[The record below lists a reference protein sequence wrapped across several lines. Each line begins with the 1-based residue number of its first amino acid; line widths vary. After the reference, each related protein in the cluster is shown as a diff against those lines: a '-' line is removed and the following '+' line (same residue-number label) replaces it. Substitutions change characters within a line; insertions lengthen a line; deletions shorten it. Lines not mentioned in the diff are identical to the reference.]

1 VLTSQE
7 ASGAPAGS
15 GAHVKARTRRGLGGR
30 RFVIACALAAFAL
43 SLSVPHAARAQIGG
57 GAGDGHVIYGD
68 FKVDESK
75 AGGMVPI
82 SFVLILMTDTGSVV
96 ERQSVMN
103 DTHYRFSGLGNGNYD
118 LVVESAGMPVARLRV
133 QLFGQSRVNYK
144 QDILLEWEGG
154 SGNRAPTKK
163 GTVSTADNYERTPA
177 NRALFDKAAGAIAK
191 KKFDEAAALLKKIV
205 EADPKDHLAWTDL
218 GTMHYALGNT
228 AEAER
233 AYVRALAVRP
243 DLLAAAV
250 NLGRLRL
257 AAKNYEQAVEALK
270 PAVEKHPIS
279 ADAQQLLGEAYLMT
293 GKHEEAAAHFAEA
306 LRLDPDGKADAH
318 VRLAM
323 IYDAAGRKDLAADQL
338 EEFIGKRPASPER
351 QKFELYVKQNKK
363 Q

>member
-1 VLTSQE
+1 VLRSQE
-7 ASGAPAGS
+7 TSGAPAGS
-15 GAHVKARTRRGLGGR
+15 GAQVKARTRGGLRGGR
-30 RFVIACALAAFAL
+30 FALACALAAFTL
-43 SLSVPHAARAQIGG
+43 SLSVSHVARAQIGG
-57 GAGDGHVIYGD
+57 AGSGHTIYGD

-82 SFVLILMTDTGSVV
+82 SFVLVLMTDTGSVV

-103 DTHYRFSGLGNGNYD
+103 ETPYRFTGLPNGNYD
-118 LVVESAGMPVARLRV
+118 VVVESAGMPVVRLRI
-133 QLFGQSRVNYK
+133 QLFGQGRINYK
-144 QDILLEWEGG
+144 QDILLAWESG
-154 SGNRAPTKK
+154 SGNKQPTKK

-177 NRALFDKAAGAIAK
+177 NRALFDKASGSIKA

-218 GTMHYALGNT
+218 GTMHYALGNA

-233 AYVRALAVRP
+233 SYARALAVRP

-257 AAKNYEQAVEALK
+257 AAKNYEQAVEVLK
-270 PAVEKHPIS
+270 PAAEKHPLS
-279 ADAQQLLGEAYLMT
+279 ADAQQLLGEAYLLT
-293 GKHEEAAAHFAEA
+293 GKHEEAAKHFAEA
-306 LRLDPDGKADAH
+306 LRLDPDGKADTH
-318 VRLAM
+318 LRLAM
-323 IYDAAGRKDLAADQL
+323 IYDAAGRKDLAADEL
-338 EEFIGKRPASPER
+338 EEFIAKRPASPER